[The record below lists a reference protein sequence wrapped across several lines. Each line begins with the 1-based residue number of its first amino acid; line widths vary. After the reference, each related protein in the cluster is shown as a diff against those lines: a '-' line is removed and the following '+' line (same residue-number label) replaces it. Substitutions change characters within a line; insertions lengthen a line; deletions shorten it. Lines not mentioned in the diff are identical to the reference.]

1 MTPCFAKITSHINT
15 SFKAFLAKMGTLGGN
30 TRPASHFLHLTRLS
44 RSARSRFSHGLPT
57 SPAFFA
63 LGKAFAE
70 RREQIFAWSADQ
82 PRVFRT
88 WQGFRGAQ
96 GVDFRMVCR
105 PALRF
110 PHLARLSRSAG
121 SRFSHGLPTSPAFFA
136 YLAWCITLLLSFVLN
151 YSHILQRGQRCGAV
165 RRSFRSNFIANSCGR
180 TG

>member
-1 MTPCFAKITSHINT
+1 
-15 SFKAFLAKMGTLGGN
+15 MGTLGGN
-30 TRPASHFLHLTRLS
+30 TRPALR
-44 RSARSRFSHGLPT
+44 
-57 SPAFFA
+57 FFA

-82 PRVFRT
+82 PCVSRT

-110 PHLARLSRSAG
+110 LHLTRLSRSAR

>member
-1 MTPCFAKITSHINT
+1 
-15 SFKAFLAKMGTLGGN
+15 MGTLGGN
-30 TRPASHFLHLTRLS
+30 TRPALR
-44 RSARSRFSHGLPT
+44 
-57 SPAFFA
+57 FFA
-63 LGKAFAE
+63 LDKAFAE
-70 RREQIFAWSADQ
+70 RREQIFARSADQ
-82 PRVFRT
+82 PRIFRT

-96 GVDFRMVCR
+96 GTDFRMVRR
-105 PALRF
+105 PALRS